1 MALDNAGTTL
11 LANAILTALH
21 PVAATATIGTKT
33 ITYPILVRLM
43 TANGTATANGTELT
57 TGGSYTAA
65 GTGITTG
72 PGANWA
78 AASAGSQ
85 ATNAICSQTN
95 MPAATIVGIELWDS
109 TATKIRT
116 EWGSM
121 TSKTTSAGD
130 TLSFASGAISSA
142 LA

>member
-11 LANAILTALH
+11 LANKILNALH
-21 PVAATATIGTKT
+21 TTASTTTLGAQT
-33 ITYPILVRLM
+33 ITFPILVRLM
-43 TANGTATANGTELT
+43 TANGSATANGTELG
-57 TGGSYTAA
+57 TGGSYTTAS
-65 GTGITTG
+65 TGINTG

-85 ATNAICSQTN
+85 ATSAVCSQTG
-95 MPAATIVGIELWDS
+95 MPVATIVGIELWDS

-121 TSKTTSAGD
+121 TSKTTASGD
-130 TLSFASGAISSA
+130 TLSFAIGAISSA

>member
-1 MALDNAGTTL
+1 MSLDNAGTTL
-11 LANAILTALH
+11 LANKILNALH
-21 PVAATATIGTKT
+21 PTSGTTTLGAQT
-33 ITYPILVRLM
+33 ITFPILVRLM

-57 TGGSYTAA
+57 TGGSYTTAS
-65 GTGITTG
+65 TGITTG
-72 PGANWA
+72 PGANWS

-85 ATNAICSQTN
+85 ATSAICSQTN

-130 TLSFASGAISSA
+130 TLSFASAAITSA